1 MFTASAVVQVFDL
14 VNRSNQQKMQK
25 LLNGKKADFMKIS
38 NFALSKVK

>member
-25 LLNGKKADFMKIS
+25 LLNGKKFRFYEDF
-38 NFALSKVK
+38 